1 MIGIVAFHVAL
12 LVLALTIIRR
22 VVPVKFVSNMLDYLH
37 GAIGI
42 TKPPVEQAP
51 KFALIWVVA
60 LTVIVDGC
68 IAFLV
73 FLTSRLP

>member
-1 MIGIVAFHVAL
+1 VKIVG
-12 LVLALTIIRR
+12 
-22 VVPVKFVSNMLDYLH
+22 NMLDYLH

-51 KFALIWVVA
+51 KFALIWLVA
-60 LTVIVDGC
+60 FTVIVDGC
-68 IAFLV
+68 IVFLV

>member
-1 MIGIVAFHVAL
+1 MIGIVAFHVVV
-12 LVLALTIIRR
+12 LVLALTILRR
-22 VVPVKFVSNMLDYLH
+22 IVPVKIVGNMLGYLH

-51 KFALIWVVA
+51 KFALIWLVA
-60 LTVIVDGC
+60 FTVIVDGC
-68 IAFLV
+68 IVFLV